1 MPRREPDPLRA
12 TLYLRRNWRS
22 LLPVVLIIA
31 LATSLLVLVITPTNT
46 FRRTNEADLAALRQ
60 FTIVAPLRE
69 KDFSPSLLQLLDMNP
84 DMDRSIAARVFWIRY
99 PMWIGEAFCPL
110 ILLEPAETQPM
121 LGRLGV
127 SLSSGRLPRVDSPE
141 VVLHRDVAAAR
152 GLAVGDRFG
161 AIVDPDDA
169 TPGEYEIVGLLDG
182 RARVALGDYA
192 HGAAP
197 TYITSRSGDFQ
208 MVFAMP
214 GRKAG
219 SDSFLNDIRQD
230 GGTVLQVIDDAYVQK
245 RLDKAL
251 ENLPLLQRSMAV
263 AAASIVALVVALL
276 KVIVFRSRIGEFGV
290 LIAIGRTRG
299 RLLRKLAAE
308 TIITSLFGWLA
319 GLVLGYA
326 GLAAYDH
333 LALAPRGILLDV
345 HDPNAAIITAILP
358 IIAVTASV
366 LALRHQLAKVD
377 PIMILQGRQ
386 R

>member
-1 MPRREPDPLRA
+1 MAEV
-12 TLYLRRNWRS
+12 TL
-22 LLPVVLIIA
+22 A
-31 LATSLLVLVITPTNT
+31 
-46 FRRTNEADLAALRQ
+46 
-60 FTIVAPLRE
+60 
-69 KDFSPSLLQLLDMNP
+69 
-84 DMDRSIAARVFWIRY
+84 
-99 PMWIGEAFCPL
+99 
-110 ILLEPAETQPM
+110 
-121 LGRLGV
+121 
-127 SLSSGRLPRVDSPE
+127 
-141 VVLHRDVAAAR
+141 
-152 GLAVGDRFG
+152 
-161 AIVDPDDA
+161 
-169 TPGEYEIVGLLDG
+169 LLDG

-251 ENLPLLQRSMAV
+251 ENLPLLQRSLAV